1 MVSELVMS
9 AEIKKF
15 ALAKDDLS
23 KRFVWDEMKRILVL
37 FWNRILE
44 YYRALNKIPIPFGF
58 GMGICISMDSNQL

>member
-15 ALAKDDLS
+15 ALAKDDLR
-23 KRFVWDEMKRILVL
+23 KRFVPDEMKRIL
-37 FWNRILE
+37 FIFRNGILE

-58 GMGICISMDSNQL
+58 GMGIRMSMDSNQL